1 MTAATAAPP
10 VESTTQ
16 ASPDYTEEMGDDEQ
30 DTSCTTIRSGD
41 FNDQNTWQ
49 DGQIPSGACSI
60 IISAGNNVTFN
71 NAEFDI
77 EVPRIRI
84 YGTLIFSSTTTITFK
99 TVINI
104 IVDAGGKLQ
113 DQSTEHKWYLLSG
126 SILTF
131 YSGLSFTGS
140 NTIVYQ
146 YTSVSNDITVGG
158 NYTFGSTLSGPFTFG
173 ILPGGEIKVFESV
186 TYIVK
191 ISSRFNTGG
200 TWLGGRTP
208 RGDICNRVGGCGLYI
223 PNSCE
228 LTTASL
234 NGQLNIYFKE
244 ITVAVGGIFSLGRSG
259 RSGGFRF
266 KYQFQFNIYGTIL
279 FLSSFGSLYLPWGSA
294 FNFYEGAHFTSTYT
308 VSIRSYNP
316 YSHNYEGSE
325 FLQLSSSVTTA
336 YYYWI
341 SISGS
346 ATSST
351 GGKKLHLIIFFS

>member
-1 MTAATAAPP
+1 M
-10 VESTTQ
+10 
-16 ASPDYTEEMGDDEQ
+16 
-30 DTSCTTIRSGD
+30 
-41 FNDQNTWQ
+41 
-49 DGQIPSGACSI
+49 
-60 IISAGNNVTFN
+60 
-71 NAEFDI
+71 
-77 EVPRIRI
+77 
-84 YGTLIFSSTTTITFK
+84 
-99 TVINI
+99 
-104 IVDAGGKLQ
+104 DAGGKLQ

-173 ILPGGEIKVFESV
+173 ILLSGEITAFESV

-191 ISSRFNTGG
+191 ASGSFYSSA
-200 TWLGGRTP
+200 TWLGGRYP
-208 RGDICNRVGGCGLYI
+208 RGDICISVGGCVLYI

-234 NGQLNIYFKE
+234 EGQLDIYFKE
-244 ITVAVGGIFSLGRSG
+244 ITVAIGGIFSLGRSG

-279 FLSSFGSLYLPWGSA
+279 FLSSSGSLYLPWGSA
-294 FNFYEGAHFTSTYT
+294 FNFYDGAHFTSTYT

-316 YSHNYEGSE
+316 YGHNYEGSE

-351 GGKKLHLIIFFS
+351 GGKILHLIIFF